1 MTSDESTPLVPPRAS
16 ASAAAHGGVRFSRK
30 ATLALVGACAIVSYA
45 AHASSGATA
54 SLGAF
59 FRAPGAP
66 GGGPGPGGRG
76 DARAASTGRFAQTLR
91 GEVGESESQM
101 RARSRDN
108 DALRAEAERLGAEH
122 ARLSDRR
129 ARDAAVFAS
138 TELVD
143 REVSGVSLGAL
154 TAERGAVRAR
164 SNDRRDG
171 NAGNVGERRREKG
184 DEKKKPSRDRRTDR
198 QTSARAFASAE
209 HPECDETMYGA
220 RGAGYRG
227 CQSVTRSGLTCQS
240 WAAQTPHQHSLA
252 DESAGESAEAAKNH
266 CRNPDGGDS
275 IWCYTTDPNTRF
287 DYCDPRPVG
296 WDYFC
301 AHEGEEMCECASEGG
316 VVVVAARFSF
326 DGEQT
331 EMSWER
337 AVASGAFA
345 AAPTEPASKSK
356 SPKTKTR
363 RRFCDVDELGVDP
376 SPGVAKACWCAPRD
390 AVPVVAGEG
399 TSEDDGSDEAP
410 APAPYA
416 YVEVDE
422 VDDADFAQF
431 VDSLAEAPGS
441 VPDAVREPETLER
454 AMRGV
459 EEAATK
465 SGTKRERTTTA
476 ADVDYESPSDDG
488 SVVDP
493 FEAFGAAPAPGP
505 EPFDPLAFTDA
516 PSGYEALPPVAQPAT
531 ARDRLTRREREK
543 LERGEL
549 DEHYVDEL
557 ERFFA
562 DETRF
567 FADAPEPSA
576 DESSEGFEYDTESL
590 AVADSDG
597 YPGTRG
603 CEKTCEGADV
613 SEEACESMFFCHFEK
628 KDRRC
633 WSAVGREPCP
643 ATREEMFA
651 LLDEQMK
658 KKKHNT

>member
-16 ASAAAHGGVRFSRK
+16 ASAAAHGGVWFSRK

-54 SLGAF
+54 TLGAF
-59 FRAPGAP
+59 SRAPGAS

-76 DARAASTGRFAQTLR
+76 DARAASTGR
-91 GEVGESESQM
+91 
-101 RARSRDN
+101 
-108 DALRAEAERLGAEH
+108 
-122 ARLSDRR
+122 
-129 ARDAAVFAS
+129 
-138 TELVD
+138 
-143 REVSGVSLGAL
+143 
-154 TAERGAVRAR
+154 
-164 SNDRRDG
+164 SNDSRDG
-171 NAGNVGERRREKG
+171 NASVGERRREKG
-184 DEKKKPSRDRRTDR
+184 DEKKKPSRGDA

-275 IWCYTTDPNTRF
+275 IWCYTTDPNVRF

-301 AHEGEEMCECASEGG
+301 AHEGEEMCECASAEGG

-331 EMSWER
+331 EMTWER

-356 SPKTKTR
+356 SRKKKT

-399 TSEDDGSDEAP
+399 TSEDDGSDDAP

-416 YVEVDE
+416 YVEGDE

-431 VDSLAEAPGS
+431 VDTLAEAPGA

-476 ADVDYESPSDDG
+476 ADVDYESPSDDV

-543 LERGEL
+543 LERSEL

-562 DETRF
+562 DETL
-567 FADAPEPSA
+567 ADAPEPSA

-613 SEEACESMFFCHFEK
+613 SEEACQSMFFCHFEK

-651 LLDEQMK
+651 LWDEQMK
-658 KKKHNT
+658 EKKHNT

>member
-16 ASAAAHGGVRFSRK
+16 ASAAAHGGVWFSRK
-30 ATLALVGACAIVSYA
+30 ATLALVCACAIVSYA

-59 FRAPGAP
+59 LRAPGAS

-76 DARAASTGRFAQTLR
+76 DARAASTGR
-91 GEVGESESQM
+91 
-101 RARSRDN
+101 
-108 DALRAEAERLGAEH
+108 
-122 ARLSDRR
+122 
-129 ARDAAVFAS
+129 
-138 TELVD
+138 
-143 REVSGVSLGAL
+143 
-154 TAERGAVRAR
+154 
-164 SNDRRDG
+164 SNDSRDG
-171 NAGNVGERRREKG
+171 NASVGERRREKG
-184 DEKKKPSRDRRTDR
+184 DEKKKPSRGDA

-275 IWCYTTDPNTRF
+275 IWCYTTDPNVRF

-301 AHEGEEMCECASEGG
+301 AHEGEEMCECASAEGG

-331 EMSWER
+331 EMTWER

-356 SPKTKTR
+356 SRKKKT

-399 TSEDDGSDEAP
+399 TSEDDGSDD

-416 YVEVDE
+416 YVEGDD

-431 VDSLAEAPGS
+431 VDTLAEAPGA

-476 ADVDYESPSDDG
+476 ADVDYESPSDDV

-543 LERGEL
+543 LERSEL

-562 DETRF
+562 DETL
-567 FADAPEPSA
+567 ADAPEPSA

-651 LLDEQMK
+651 LWDEQMK

>member
-1 MTSDESTPLVPPRAS
+1 MVPPRAS
-16 ASAAAHGGVRFSRK
+16 ASAAAHGGVWFSRK

-59 FRAPGAP
+59 SRAPGAS

-76 DARAASTGRFAQTLR
+76 DARAASTGR
-91 GEVGESESQM
+91 
-101 RARSRDN
+101 
-108 DALRAEAERLGAEH
+108 
-122 ARLSDRR
+122 
-129 ARDAAVFAS
+129 
-138 TELVD
+138 
-143 REVSGVSLGAL
+143 
-154 TAERGAVRAR
+154 
-164 SNDRRDG
+164 SNDSRDG
-171 NAGNVGERRREKG
+171 NASVGERRREKG
-184 DEKKKPSRDRRTDR
+184 DEKKKPSRGDA

-275 IWCYTTDPNTRF
+275 IWCYTTDPNVRF

-301 AHEGEEMCECASEGG
+301 AHEGEEMCECASAEGG

-331 EMSWER
+331 EMTWER

-356 SPKTKTR
+356 SRKKKT

-399 TSEDDGSDEAP
+399 TSEDDGSDDAP

-416 YVEVDE
+416 YVEGDE

-431 VDSLAEAPGS
+431 VDILAEAPGA

-476 ADVDYESPSDDG
+476 ADVDYESPSDDV

-531 ARDRLTRREREK
+531 ARDRLTRREREE
-543 LERGEL
+543 LERSEL

-562 DETRF
+562 DETL
-567 FADAPEPSA
+567 ADAPEPSA

-613 SEEACESMFFCHFEK
+613 SEEACQSMFFCHFEK

-651 LLDEQMK
+651 LWDEQMK
-658 KKKHNT
+658 EKKHNT

>member
-16 ASAAAHGGVRFSRK
+16 ASAAAHGGVWFSRK

-54 SLGAF
+54 TLGAF
-59 FRAPGAP
+59 SRAPGAS

-76 DARAASTGRFAQTLR
+76 DARAASTGR
-91 GEVGESESQM
+91 
-101 RARSRDN
+101 
-108 DALRAEAERLGAEH
+108 
-122 ARLSDRR
+122 
-129 ARDAAVFAS
+129 
-138 TELVD
+138 
-143 REVSGVSLGAL
+143 
-154 TAERGAVRAR
+154 
-164 SNDRRDG
+164 SNDSRDG
-171 NAGNVGERRREKG
+171 NASVGERRREKG
-184 DEKKKPSRDRRTDR
+184 DEKKKPSRGDA

-275 IWCYTTDPNTRF
+275 IWCYTTDPNVRF

-301 AHEGEEMCECASEGG
+301 AHEGEEMCECASAEGG

-331 EMSWER
+331 EMTWER

-356 SPKTKTR
+356 SRKKKT

-399 TSEDDGSDEAP
+399 TSEDDGSDDAP

-416 YVEVDE
+416 YVEGDE

-431 VDSLAEAPGS
+431 VDTLAEAPGA

-476 ADVDYESPSDDG
+476 ADVDYESPSDDV

-543 LERGEL
+543 LERSEL

-562 DETRF
+562 DETL
-567 FADAPEPSA
+567 ADAPEPSA

-651 LLDEQMK
+651 LWDEQMK

>member
-16 ASAAAHGGVRFSRK
+16 ASAAAHGGVWFSRK

-59 FRAPGAP
+59 SRAPGAS

-76 DARAASTGRFAQTLR
+76 DARAASTGR
-91 GEVGESESQM
+91 
-101 RARSRDN
+101 
-108 DALRAEAERLGAEH
+108 
-122 ARLSDRR
+122 
-129 ARDAAVFAS
+129 
-138 TELVD
+138 
-143 REVSGVSLGAL
+143 
-154 TAERGAVRAR
+154 
-164 SNDRRDG
+164 SNDSRDG
-171 NAGNVGERRREKG
+171 NASVGERRREKG
-184 DEKKKPSRDRRTDR
+184 DEKKKPSRGDA

-275 IWCYTTDPNTRF
+275 IWCYTTDPNMRF

-301 AHEGEEMCECASEGG
+301 AHEGEEMCECASAEGG

-331 EMSWER
+331 EMTWER

-356 SPKTKTR
+356 SRKKKT

-399 TSEDDGSDEAP
+399 TSEDDGSDDAP

-416 YVEVDE
+416 YVEGDE

-431 VDSLAEAPGS
+431 VDTLAEAPGA

-476 ADVDYESPSDDG
+476 ADVDYEFPSDDV

-543 LERGEL
+543 LERSEL

-562 DETRF
+562 DETL
-567 FADAPEPSA
+567 ADAPEPSA

-613 SEEACESMFFCHFEK
+613 SEEACQSMFFCHFEK

-651 LLDEQMK
+651 LWDEQMK
-658 KKKHNT
+658 EKKHNT

>member
-1 MTSDESTPLVPPRAS
+1 MVPPRAS
-16 ASAAAHGGVRFSRK
+16 ASAAAHGGVWFSRK

-59 FRAPGAP
+59 SRAPGAS

-76 DARAASTGRFAQTLR
+76 DARAASTGR
-91 GEVGESESQM
+91 
-101 RARSRDN
+101 
-108 DALRAEAERLGAEH
+108 
-122 ARLSDRR
+122 
-129 ARDAAVFAS
+129 
-138 TELVD
+138 
-143 REVSGVSLGAL
+143 
-154 TAERGAVRAR
+154 
-164 SNDRRDG
+164 SNDSRDG
-171 NAGNVGERRREKG
+171 NASVGERRREKG
-184 DEKKKPSRDRRTDR
+184 DEKKKPSRGDA

-240 WAAQTPHQHSLA
+240 LAAQTPHQHSLA

-275 IWCYTTDPNTRF
+275 IWCYTTDPNMRF

-301 AHEGEEMCECASEGG
+301 AHEGEEMCECASAEGG

-331 EMSWER
+331 EMTWER

-345 AAPTEPASKSK
+345 AAPTETASKSK
-356 SPKTKTR
+356 SRKKKT

-390 AVPVVAGEG
+390 ALPVVAGEG
-399 TSEDDGSDEAP
+399 TSEDDGSDDAP

-416 YVEVDE
+416 YVEGDE

-431 VDSLAEAPGS
+431 VDILAEAPGA

-476 ADVDYESPSDDG
+476 ADVDYEFPSDDV

-543 LERGEL
+543 LERSEL

-562 DETRF
+562 DETL
-567 FADAPEPSA
+567 ADAPEPSA

-613 SEEACESMFFCHFEK
+613 SEEACQSMFFCHFEK

-651 LLDEQMK
+651 LWDEQMK
-658 KKKHNT
+658 EEKHNT

>member
-1 MTSDESTPLVPPRAS
+1 MVPPRAS
-16 ASAAAHGGVRFSRK
+16 ASAAAHGGVWFSRK

-59 FRAPGAP
+59 SRAPGAS

-76 DARAASTGRFAQTLR
+76 DARAASTGR
-91 GEVGESESQM
+91 
-101 RARSRDN
+101 
-108 DALRAEAERLGAEH
+108 
-122 ARLSDRR
+122 
-129 ARDAAVFAS
+129 
-138 TELVD
+138 
-143 REVSGVSLGAL
+143 
-154 TAERGAVRAR
+154 
-164 SNDRRDG
+164 SNDSRDG
-171 NAGNVGERRREKG
+171 NASVGERRREKG
-184 DEKKKPSRDRRTDR
+184 DEKKKPSRGDA

-227 CQSVTRSGLTCQS
+227 CQSVTRTGLTCQS

-275 IWCYTTDPNTRF
+275 IWCYTTDPNVRF

-301 AHEGEEMCECASEGG
+301 AHEGEEMCECASAEGG

-331 EMSWER
+331 EMTWER

-356 SPKTKTR
+356 SRKKKT

-399 TSEDDGSDEAP
+399 TSEDDGSDDAP

-416 YVEVDE
+416 YVEGDE

-431 VDSLAEAPGS
+431 VDTLAEAPGA

-476 ADVDYESPSDDG
+476 ADVDYESPSDDV

-543 LERGEL
+543 LERSEL

-562 DETRF
+562 DETL
-567 FADAPEPSA
+567 ADAPEPSA

-651 LLDEQMK
+651 LWDEQMK

>member
-16 ASAAAHGGVRFSRK
+16 ASAAAHGGVWFSRK

-54 SLGAF
+54 TLGAF
-59 FRAPGAP
+59 SRAPGAS

-76 DARAASTGRFAQTLR
+76 DARAASTGR
-91 GEVGESESQM
+91 
-101 RARSRDN
+101 
-108 DALRAEAERLGAEH
+108 
-122 ARLSDRR
+122 
-129 ARDAAVFAS
+129 
-138 TELVD
+138 
-143 REVSGVSLGAL
+143 
-154 TAERGAVRAR
+154 
-164 SNDRRDG
+164 SNDSRDG
-171 NAGNVGERRREKG
+171 NASVGERRREKG
-184 DEKKKPSRDRRTDR
+184 DEKKKPSRGDA

-275 IWCYTTDPNTRF
+275 IWCYTTDPNVRF

-301 AHEGEEMCECASEGG
+301 AHEGEEMCECASAEGG

-331 EMSWER
+331 EMTWER

-356 SPKTKTR
+356 SRKKKT

-399 TSEDDGSDEAP
+399 TSEDDGSDDAP

-416 YVEVDE
+416 YVEGDE

-431 VDSLAEAPGS
+431 VDTLAEAPGA

-476 ADVDYESPSDDG
+476 ADVDYESPSDDV

-543 LERGEL
+543 LERSEL

-562 DETRF
+562 DETL
-567 FADAPEPSA
+567 ADAPEPSA

-651 LLDEQMK
+651 LWDEQMK
-658 KKKHNT
+658 EKKHNT

>member
-16 ASAAAHGGVRFSRK
+16 ASAAAHGGVWFSRK

-59 FRAPGAP
+59 SRAPGAS

-76 DARAASTGRFAQTLR
+76 DARAASTGR
-91 GEVGESESQM
+91 
-101 RARSRDN
+101 
-108 DALRAEAERLGAEH
+108 
-122 ARLSDRR
+122 
-129 ARDAAVFAS
+129 
-138 TELVD
+138 
-143 REVSGVSLGAL
+143 
-154 TAERGAVRAR
+154 
-164 SNDRRDG
+164 SNDSRDG
-171 NAGNVGERRREKG
+171 NASVGERRREKG
-184 DEKKKPSRDRRTDR
+184 DEKKKPSRGDA

-275 IWCYTTDPNTRF
+275 IWCYTTDPNVRF

-301 AHEGEEMCECASEGG
+301 AHEGEEMCECASAEGG

-331 EMSWER
+331 EMTWER

-356 SPKTKTR
+356 SRKKKT

-399 TSEDDGSDEAP
+399 TSEDDGSDDAP

-416 YVEVDE
+416 YVEGDE

-431 VDSLAEAPGS
+431 VDTLAEAPGA

-476 ADVDYESPSDDG
+476 ADVDYESPSDDV

-543 LERGEL
+543 LERSEL

-562 DETRF
+562 DETL
-567 FADAPEPSA
+567 ADAPEPSA

-613 SEEACESMFFCHFEK
+613 SEEACQSMFFCHFEK

-651 LLDEQMK
+651 LWDEQMK
-658 KKKHNT
+658 EKKHNT